1 MIFDELLEMRKIE
14 LRQIPEATECP
25 KSHSEAGLENYENI
39 TQDSRMQQQI
49 IPNVTRIKIEKVRAL
64 RRSHAKQEM
73 ANLNRQKKKKST
85 ANMLVFNIDYDET
98 DQRMKM
104 DGEKICP
111 WSYYMENL
119 FSKDDLYLYRAVL
132 EFY

>member
-1 MIFDELLEMRKIE
+1 M
-14 LRQIPEATECP
+14 
-25 KSHSEAGLENYENI
+25 H
-39 TQDSRMQQQI
+39 QQI